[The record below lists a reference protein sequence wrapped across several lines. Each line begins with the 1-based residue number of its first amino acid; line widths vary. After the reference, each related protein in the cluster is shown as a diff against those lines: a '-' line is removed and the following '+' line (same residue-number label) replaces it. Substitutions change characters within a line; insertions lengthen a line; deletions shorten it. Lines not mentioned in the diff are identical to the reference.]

1 MKKSVGVLLLV
12 GGLAIVGYYLLTL
25 RKPKNREIQLAELDQ
40 KAKDLA
46 TSMIDIDNSDITKAK
61 ALHIEIL
68 KIKPTG
74 ATTYSINQ
82 VSNLSK
88 EDLESL
94 KILFDKLKKLG
105 YYMVGTEL
113 RKN

>member
-25 RKPKNREIQLAELDQ
+25 KKPKNREIQLAELDK

-61 ALHIEIL
+61 ALSEKIIFWRNKGGIETDEMRKNKALIP
-68 KIKPTG
+68 IWY
-74 ATTYSINQ
+74 AQ
-82 VSNLSK
+82 
-88 EDLESL
+88 
-94 KILFDKLKKLG
+94 
-105 YYMVGTEL
+105 L
-113 RKN
+113 RKLNYYIVGNELKHD